1 MEVATQMNNIER
13 QSRTEEI
20 SQKTDL
26 FEYSLWTLTSGESLS
41 CTFTAGFNLFLV
53 INGEVS
59 LTSPYGQDDIAAGT
73 LVTLDGVHFTAT
85 NLTPAT
91 DSVVLALSCNDK
103 MLQRFKNR
111 YADALIS
118 AQQKSSPSTFTK
130 PLRFQGCDLTRMA
143 MTGFAQLLQNQTAE
157 SLLGLKLEELLLL
170 QLTEKGG
177 GELADQLLS
186 ACDPATA
193 RFREFVEANFLNDWS
208 LEMFAK
214 EYAVSLTAFKSLF
227 NQVYSESPRAW
238 INERRLRYAD
248 ELLRTNSMRIIDIAV
263 TAGFSSQSYF
273 TQAYKAR
280 FGITPTKVR
289 QATL

>member
-20 SQKTDL
+20 SQQTDL
-26 FEYSLWTLTSGESLS
+26 FDYSLWTLAAGESLN
-41 CTFTAGFNLFLV
+41 CTFTASFNLFLV
-53 INGEVS
+53 INGEVN
-59 LTSPYGQDDIAAGT
+59 LTSPYGDDVIAAGT
-73 LVTLDGVHFTAT
+73 LVTLDGANFTAT

-111 YADALIS
+111 YADALIN
-118 AQQKSSPSTFTK
+118 AQQKRLTETLPL
-130 PLRFQGCDLTRMA
+130 PLRFEGCDLTRMA

-157 SLLGLKLEELLLL
+157 SLMGLKLEELLLL
-170 QLTEKGG
+170 QLTEQGG
-177 GELADQLLS
+177 SELADQLLS

-208 LEMFAK
+208 LELFAK

-227 NQVYSESPRAW
+227 NQVYNQSPRAW

-289 QATL
+289 QAMS